1 MAQMEHSFATPAPAG
16 LAALAVAAFGFAA
29 VFFGKV
35 GLGGLPLLAAWLI
48 GGGIVQF
55 TTAVIELKD
64 HNITGGNVFLFF
76 AAFFMFAAALST
88 LAKFGMIIFKI
99 QPLPL
104 VEGYMWMAGATF
116 LTLVTPAYIRS
127 SSLFFVALIVADAI
141 LWCICLLDMGII
153 DPKAWKP
160 VVGYLLLFL
169 GCAGLYLSGATLCNT
184 VFGRAIYP
192 VPKPLVK

>member
-1 MAQMEHSFATPAPAG
+1 MTQVEHSFATPAPAG

-64 HNITGGNVFLFF
+64 HSITGGNVFLFF
-76 AAFFMFAAALST
+76 AAFFMFAASLST
-88 LAKFGMIIFKI
+88 MAKFGMIVFHIK
-99 QPLPL
+99 PLPL
-104 VEGYMWMAGATF
+104 VEGYMWMAGAAF
-116 LTLVTPAYIRS
+116 LTLVTPAYIKS
-127 SSLFFVALIVADAI
+127 SSLFFLALLVADTI
-141 LWCICLLDMGII
+141 LWFLCLLDMGMI
-153 DPKAWKP
+153 DPTVWKP
-160 VVGYLLLFL
+160 VVGYLLIFL

-192 VPKPLVK
+192 VPPPLVK